1 MKKELKEKWL
11 ELYEVAD
18 QIKELEPW
26 VNLADNN
33 ILGYID
39 EETGQII
46 YFCIMGNAGIHKGIG
61 VYRGKEGIGLF
72 EVLEENIPFPIMV
85 NYQSC
90 LKLNYLSEEETLEK
104 NLELL
109 NDLGIKYKDE
119 FTSFEI
125 YEKGYEPYQ
134 FYNEEQI
141 TEMTKYLKI
150 LFEAL
155 KAINKMSNIDYDTFH
170 GLIERDQ
177 KGDIVINEDL
187 PAVFAA
193 DTEPIKLKPAWLTKL
208 RQLPIKNSL
217 ELEFDF
223 TNHLPIAFDESKDE
237 NGRPC
242 YPYLRVIAERRQG
255 LIYDIQIDDQLKK
268 TKEEFYMESL
278 ERFIKILTKSGIPSK
293 LYVRDLET
301 KLLLQNLEENTPIEI
316 KVSHKLMIIDDALE
330 RLPFFK

>member
-1 MKKELKEKWL
+1 
-11 ELYEVAD
+11 
-18 QIKELEPW
+18 
-26 VNLADNN
+26 
-33 ILGYID
+33 
-39 EETGQII
+39 
-46 YFCIMGNAGIHKGIG
+46 
-61 VYRGKEGIGLF
+61 
-72 EVLEENIPFPIMV
+72 
-85 NYQSC
+85 
-90 LKLNYLSEEETLEK
+90 
-104 NLELL
+104 
-109 NDLGIKYKDE
+109 
-119 FTSFEI
+119 
-125 YEKGYEPYQ
+125 
-134 FYNEEQI
+134 
-141 TEMTKYLKI
+141 MTKYLKI

-170 GLIERDQ
+170 GLIECDQ
-177 KGDIVINEDL
+177 KGNIVINEDL

-223 TNHLPIAFDESKDE
+223 TNHLPIPFDESKDE

-278 ERFIKILTKSGIPSK
+278 ERFIKILTKSGIPSI

-330 RLPFFK
+330 HLPFFK

>member
-39 EETGQII
+39 EETHQII

-119 FTSFEI
+119 ITSFEI

-170 GLIERDQ
+170 GLIECDQ
-177 KGDIVINEDL
+177 KGNIVINEDL

-208 RQLPIKNSL
+208 RQLPIKDSL

-223 TNHLPIAFDESKDE
+223 TNHLPIPFDESKDE

-268 TKEEFYMESL
+268 IKEEFYMESL
-278 ERFIKILTKSGIPSK
+278 ERFIKILTKSGIPSI

-316 KVSHKLMIIDDALE
+316 KVSHKLMTIDDALE
-330 RLPFFK
+330 HLPFFK

>member
-39 EETGQII
+39 EETHQII

-119 FTSFEI
+119 ITSFEI

-170 GLIERDQ
+170 GLIECDQ
-177 KGDIVINEDL
+177 KGNIVINEDL

-193 DTEPIKLKPAWLTKL
+193 DTKPIKLKPAWLTKL
-208 RQLPIKNSL
+208 RQLPIKDSL

-223 TNHLPIAFDESKDE
+223 TNHLPIPFDESKDE

-268 TKEEFYMESL
+268 IKEEFYMESL
-278 ERFIKILTKSGIPSK
+278 ERFIKILTKSGIPSI

-316 KVSHKLMIIDDALE
+316 KVSHKLMTIDDALE
-330 RLPFFK
+330 HLPFFK

>member
-11 ELYEVAD
+11 ELYKVAD
-18 QIKELEPW
+18 EIKSMEPW

-39 EETGQII
+39 EETHQIV
-46 YFCIMGNAGIHKGIG
+46 YFCIMGNAGIHKGIA

-72 EVLEENIPFPIMV
+72 ETLAENFPFPIMI

-109 NDLGIKYKDE
+109 NSLGIKYKDE
-119 FTSFEI
+119 YTSFEI
-125 YEKGYEPYQ
+125 YKKGFEPYQ

-141 TEMTKYLKI
+141 TEMTKHLKV
-150 LFEAL
+150 LMEAL
-155 KAINKMSNIDYDTFH
+155 NAINKMSNIDYETFH
-170 GLIERDQ
+170 GLIMRDE
-177 KGDIVINEDL
+177 KGSIVIDENL
-187 PAVFAA
+187 PTVFAA

-208 RQLPIKNSL
+208 KQLPVRNSL

-223 TNHLPIAFDESKDE
+223 TNHLPIPFEESKDE

-242 YPYLRVIAERRQG
+242 YPYLRVLAEKRHG
-255 LIYDIQIDDQLKK
+255 LIYDIQIGDQLKE
-268 TKEEFYMESL
+268 TKEEFYLESL
-278 ERFIKILTKSGIPSK
+278 ERLIKIFTKVGFPSK
-293 LYVRDLET
+293 LYVRDLEA
-301 KLLLQNLEENTPIEI
+301 KLLLGEIEENTSLEI
-316 KVSHKLMIIDDALE
+316 VVSHELEVIDNALE
-330 RLPFFK
+330 HLPFYN

>member
-39 EETGQII
+39 EETHQII

-119 FTSFEI
+119 ITSFEI

-170 GLIERDQ
+170 GLIECDQ
-177 KGDIVINEDL
+177 KGNIVINEDL

-223 TNHLPIAFDESKDE
+223 TNHLPIPFDESKDE

-278 ERFIKILTKSGIPSK
+278 ERFIKILTKSGIPSI
-293 LYVRDLET
+293 LYGRDLET

-316 KVSHKLMIIDDALE
+316 KVSHKLMTIDDALE
-330 RLPFFK
+330 HLPFFK

>member
-39 EETGQII
+39 EETHQII

-119 FTSFEI
+119 ITSFEI
-125 YEKGYEPYQ
+125 YEKG
-134 FYNEEQI
+134 
-141 TEMTKYLKI
+141 
-150 LFEAL
+150 
-155 KAINKMSNIDYDTFH
+155 
-170 GLIERDQ
+170 
-177 KGDIVINEDL
+177 
-187 PAVFAA
+187 
-193 DTEPIKLKPAWLTKL
+193 
-208 RQLPIKNSL
+208 
-217 ELEFDF
+217 
-223 TNHLPIAFDESKDE
+223 
-237 NGRPC
+237 
-242 YPYLRVIAERRQG
+242 
-255 LIYDIQIDDQLKK
+255 
-268 TKEEFYMESL
+268 
-278 ERFIKILTKSGIPSK
+278 
-293 LYVRDLET
+293 
-301 KLLLQNLEENTPIEI
+301 
-316 KVSHKLMIIDDALE
+316 
-330 RLPFFK
+330 

>member
-39 EETGQII
+39 EETHQII

-119 FTSFEI
+119 ITSFEI

-170 GLIERDQ
+170 GLIECDQ
-177 KGDIVINEDL
+177 KGNIVINEDL

-193 DTEPIKLKPAWLTKL
+193 DTEPIELKPAWLTKL

-223 TNHLPIAFDESKDE
+223 TNHLPIPFDESKDE

-268 TKEEFYMESL
+268 IKEEFYMESL
-278 ERFIKILTKSGIPSK
+278 ERFIKILTKSGIPSI

-330 RLPFFK
+330 HLPFFK

>member
-39 EETGQII
+39 EETHQII

-119 FTSFEI
+119 ITSFEI

-141 TEMTKYLKI
+141 TEMTKCLKI

-170 GLIERDQ
+170 GLIKCDQ
-177 KGDIVINEDL
+177 KGNIVINEDL

-223 TNHLPIAFDESKDE
+223 TNHLPIPFDESKDE

-278 ERFIKILTKSGIPSK
+278 ERFIKILTKSGIPSI

-330 RLPFFK
+330 HLPFFK